1 MSIDTT
7 EALSGSRVVFLTD
20 GELDWY
26 GDDYT
31 VERGVW
37 APLGVTVASHG
48 PQDEDDVMAAARGAD
63 VVVSIS
69 VRVPLTARVIATL
82 DRCHGIVRAGVGYDN
97 IDLAAATE
105 AGILVS
111 NVPDYCTADVADH
124 TVALILALARRV
136 PLLDRFVRSGGWQY
150 SVQFTGP
157 VPRLS
162 TLSLGLVGFGRIA
175 RAVASRMKEWVRMIL
190 AHDPHVNPT
199 EALSYGVPLVS
210 LEALLQ
216 TADIISLHLP
226 LLPTTHRLIGAA
238 ELARVKPSAVLV
250 NTSRGGVLDEDALA
264 QALREGR
271 LAGAGLDVL
280 EDEPLSPDNPLAS
293 LENVIL
299 TPHFAGYSEAAKRDL
314 RQSVARSVSL
324 LLQRSW
330 PPNVLNPTTVPR
342 FTPEGRPE
350 E

>member
-1 MSIDTT
+1 MPNKTT
-7 EALSGSRVVFLTD
+7 DALAGGRVVFLTD

-26 GDDYT
+26 GDDYA
-31 VERGVW
+31 VERQAW
-37 APLGVTVASHG
+37 APLGVTAASYG
-48 PQDEDDVMAAARGAD
+48 CRDENDVMAAVQEAD

-82 DRCHGIVRAGVGYDN
+82 ERCRCIVRAGVGTDN
-97 IDLAAATE
+97 VDLAAATE
-105 AGILVS
+105 AGILVA

-124 TVALILALARRV
+124 TVALILALARRI
-136 PLLDRFVRSGGWQY
+136 PFLDRFVRSGGWQY

-157 VPRLS
+157 VPRLA
-162 TLSLGLVGFGRIA
+162 TLSLGLVGFGRVA
-175 RAVASRMKEWVRMIL
+175 RAVASRMQGWVRMIL
-190 AHDPHVNPT
+190 ASDPYVEQR

-238 ELARVKPSAVLV
+238 ELARIKPSAVLV
-250 NTSRGGVLDEDALA
+250 NTSRGGVLDEVALA
-264 QALREGR
+264 CALREGR

-280 EDEPLSPDNPLAS
+280 DDEPLSPDNPLAS
-293 LENVIL
+293 LDNVIL

-314 RQSVARSVSL
+314 RESVARSVSL
-324 LLQRSW
+324 ILQRSW
-330 PPNVLNPTTVPR
+330 PPHVVNPTTVPR
-342 FTPEGRPE
+342 FSLEGGPE